1 MGQAMKCNRQRKN
14 VGVTGRFPGRTLRF
28 TLRFLFSLW
37 VPLFI
42 SSPVDAWWFGSCC
55 EKEDWYSL
63 DAGTLSWICFSDELG
78 IYTLREYIKQK
89 DYEAAK
95 SVARELMGKSK
106 CFFAA
111 NTELDLYVYTHGTQK
126 VIRRARPRGYD
137 YHVYVFHEALMNKGT
152 KRELKSEEQ
161 QFVSWAIQETQKV
174 HEQKQSPQG
183 SSPDASAK
191 SRRSLDRGTLD
202 ISLGM
207 SIQEV
212 RKIFRMQERQDPVV
226 AFLKKVG
233 VDASDKEAA
242 NKVLNKRS
250 FLLTVK
256 GTSFPDGVTSVD
268 VQFVRNSL
276 YQIGVHYAP
285 EYINKIGWLEFVAT
299 FVEKFGTPTGSSS
312 SHREWSDENTQISI
326 AHSGN
331 VVNVHYTDLVAQR
344 LIEEEE
350 FRMKGKSPVKKK

>member
-1 MGQAMKCNRQRKN
+1 M
-14 VGVTGRFPGRTLRF
+14 
-28 TLRFLFSLW
+28 
-37 VPLFI
+37 PLLI
-42 SSPVDAWWFGSCC
+42 GLPAYAWWVGSCC
-55 EKEDWYSL
+55 EQEGWYFL
-63 DAGTLSWICFSDELG
+63 DAGTLSWICFSDEVNILSRVDM
-78 IYTLREYIKQK
+78 YTLREYIKQK

-95 SVARELMGKSK
+95 SVARELIGKSK
-106 CFFAA
+106 CVFAA
-111 NTELDLYVYTHGTQK
+111 NTELDFYVYTHGTQK

-137 YHVYVFHEALMNKGT
+137 YHVYVFHDALMYKGT
-152 KRELKSEEQ
+152 KRELRGEEQ
-161 QFVSWAIQETQKV
+161 QFVSWAIQETQKKMD
-174 HEQKQSPQG
+174 EQKRSPQG
-183 SSPDASAK
+183 SSPEASAK
-191 SRRSLDRGTLD
+191 SRPSLDRGTLG

-212 RKIFRMQERQDPVV
+212 RKIFRVQERQDPVV

-250 FLLTVK
+250 FLLTAK
-256 GTSFPDGVTSVD
+256 GTSFSDGVTSVD

-299 FVEKFGTPTGSSS
+299 FVEKFGTPTGGSS
-312 SHREWSDENTQISI
+312 SHREWSDEKTRISV

-350 FRMKGKSPVKKK
+350 FRMKGKTPVKKK